1 MKEFINLNQDKIKL
15 TFMILVL
22 FLGVVMSVKYNEN
35 ILSIGFLGLAILIC
49 AFQLKKMKIKL

>member
-22 FLGVVMSVKYNEN
+22 LLGVVMSIKYNEN
-35 ILSIGFLGLAILIC
+35 ILSIGFLGLAILISVL
-49 AFQLKKMKIKL
+49 QLKKMKIKL